1 MRRPVEA
8 ILPGRVVG
16 REGRRVSENLS
27 AAGREA
33 LKLSGWFLLGAALTA
48 SFQLLFVSR
57 YKGDWS
63 VLLHVGSLKP
73 HRAFIENELGPVKCL
88 DDLGHDGQVNYLIAR
103 DPFNLR
109 HTNTVM
115 GPWDNPPYRFRRIL
129 YPLLAGGFGLF
140 GPRAAV
146 YGLALWL
153 VIGAGLIAAASASLS
168 ASWEL
173 PGSVLLLALL
183 NPGTYLSAQ
192 VLTNDVLATGLAL
205 SGLALWVRGREF
217 AAVLLL
223 AAAVLT
229 RETSILVSLS
239 LALTVARQRGIRAA
253 LALALAAAL
262 PCVCWSLWVKW
273 TIPGTDGFENLG
285 PPFVGLFRSIF
296 LWKDP
301 TAVVFGML
309 AIALIMGSL
318 WIALAVDNLFVRV
331 SCLAW
336 VCLAA
341 VMSVEVWDH
350 PGNVLRALS
359 PLWCFAV
366 LGYGMMK
373 KSAASE
379 GEGPPANLPE
389 TANSC

>member
-1 MRRPVEA
+1 VREYPSP
-8 ILPGRVVG
+8 PGQ
-16 REGRRVSENLS
+16 
-27 AAGREA
+27 A
-33 LKLSGWFLLGAALTA
+33 LKLAGWFLLGAALA
-48 SFQLLFVSR
+48 AAFQIYFVSR
-57 YKGDWS
+57 YGGDWS
-63 VLLHVGSLKP
+63 VLLHVGALKP

-109 HTNTVM
+109 HTNTVL

-129 YPLLAGGFGLF
+129 YPLLAGGFGLCD
-140 GPRAAV
+140 PRTAV

-205 SGLALWVRGREF
+205 SGLALWLRGREF

-229 RETSILVSLS
+229 RETSVLVSLS
-239 LALTVARQRGIRAA
+239 LALAVARQRGIRAA
-253 LALALAAAL
+253 VALALATAL
-262 PCVCWSLWVKW
+262 PCVCWSLWVQW

-285 PPFVGLFRSIF
+285 PPFVGLVRSLF

-301 TAVVFGML
+301 AAAVFGML
-309 AIALIMGSL
+309 AIALLAGSL
-318 WIALAVDNLFVRV
+318 WIAWEADNLLVRV

-341 VMSVEVWDH
+341 FMSVEVWDH

-359 PLWCFAV
+359 PLWCFAI
-366 LGYGMMK
+366 LGYGMLK
-373 KSAASE
+373 KSAATGSE
-379 GEGPPANLPE
+379 RLPAHIPAAV
-389 TANSC
+389 TGC